1 MATSPISRSRRTNA
15 KRASGNGKNGTALY
29 SLPTLYRGIYNR
41 VAEKVGC
48 DPSYVSRVAR
58 GERTSHEVA
67 RALVLRAL
75 IHRTRLSPRHPAT
88 LLRRYDCQRC
98 IRFGPP
104 ALDSK
109 ISAKSI
115 A

>member
-1 MATSPISRSRRTNA
+1 MNNRSPVKNRRTTDS
-15 KRASGNGKNGTALY
+15 KIGTNGHSALY

-58 GERTSHEVA
+58 GERTSDAVA
-67 RALVLRAL
+67 RALEAEIRRTLALSSRQLTGRSTRNGGARA
-75 IHRTRLSPRHPAT
+75 RA
-88 LLRRYDCQRC
+88 
-98 IRFGPP
+98 
-104 ALDSK
+104 
-109 ISAKSI
+109 AK

>member
-1 MATSPISRSRRTNA
+1 MANNSLVSKGSSKTGN
-15 KRASGNGKNGTALY
+15 GNGKNGHSTLY

-58 GERTSHEVA
+58 GERTSEAVA
-67 RALVLRAL
+67 RALESEIRHTITLS
-75 IHRTRLSPRHPAT
+75 TRHLNARSPRNGAP
-88 LLRRYDCQRC
+88 RMR
-98 IRFGPP
+98 
-104 ALDSK
+104 
-109 ISAKSI
+109 AK